1 MRTQPSPS
9 KETWKDSPLPRPVKV
24 LKETSLLTPVLT
36 PPLQAMAD
44 SGSAKVGVEAS
55 RRTGSP
61 SEVRA
66 TLPVP
71 SRTTL

>member
-1 MRTQPSPS
+1 
-9 KETWKDSPLPRPVKV
+9 VKV
-24 LKETSLLTPVLT
+24 LKETSLLTLVLT

-44 SGSAKVGVEAS
+44 SGSAKVAVEVS

-61 SEVRA
+61 AEVTA

-71 SRTTL
+71 SSTTFKWPP